1 MHDSRPH
8 PSIAR
13 SKPPNSQKP
22 LFVMPLKSSRH
33 SLLVRDVHGG
43 GGDTT
48 CCWWRSTLFFLSFIQ
63 ILC

>member
-1 MHDSRPH
+1 M
-8 PSIAR
+8 IAAR
-13 SKPPNSQKP
+13 TLQLLVQSLPTAKNLIS
-22 LFVMPLKSSRH
+22 VMPLKSSRH
-33 SLLVRDVHGG
+33 SLLVKDVHGG